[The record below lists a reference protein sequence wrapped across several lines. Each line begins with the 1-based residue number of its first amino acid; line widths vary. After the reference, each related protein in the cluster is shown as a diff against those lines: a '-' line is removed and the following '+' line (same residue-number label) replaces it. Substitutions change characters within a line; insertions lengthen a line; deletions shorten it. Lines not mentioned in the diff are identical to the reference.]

1 MSSVNKAILVGRLG
15 RDPEFR
21 QVGDKEVASMS
32 LATDE
37 TYKDRNG
44 EKQKKTQWHRLS
56 SWISIDFI
64 RNYLHAGDS
73 IYVEGKIEYRE
84 WTDKEGAKKL
94 STEINVI
101 DIKPMV
107 TARADNQQSNS
118 RPASNNR
125 SAARPATQQRQAP
138 ATEIRDE
145 DIPF

>member
-21 QVGDKEVASMS
+21 PVGDKEVASMS

-37 TYKDRNG
+37 TYKDKNG
-44 EKQKKTQWHRLS
+44 EKQKKTQWHRLT

-84 WTDKEGAKKL
+84 WTDKDGVKKL
-94 STEINVI
+94 MTEINVT
-101 DIKPMV
+101 DIRGMI
-107 TARADNQQSNS
+107 TARSDNQQSS
-118 RPASNNR
+118 RPATNNR
-125 SAARPATQQRQAP
+125 PAARPAPQQRQAP
-138 ATEIRDE
+138 STQLADE